1 MTKRDVIV
9 EYLNDRLGIS
19 RIEDASMNGLQVQG
33 SDEVSRV
40 GLATD
45 AALRV
50 YEQAADL
57 GCEMIV
63 AHHGIIWGGGIRSV
77 TGRDYEHIKFLL
89 EHGISLYAAHLPLD
103 AHAELGN
110 NAELARLVG
119 LENGEPFGDY
129 HGVTLGFAGDLPAP
143 MTLDELASAWRA
155 EIGGE
160 VLALP
165 FGPQKTQTLAIVSGG
180 GSSALPE
187 AIASGVDCFVTGE
200 GRHEDH
206 HLALEGKINV
216 LYLGHYHSETVGVKA
231 VGKELAERFDIET
244 VFIDEP
250 TLV

>member
-1 MTKRDVIV
+1 MTKRDVLV
-9 EYLNDRLGIS
+9 EYLNDRLGITQV
-19 RIEDASMNGLQVQG
+19 EDASMNGLQVQG
-33 SDEVSRV
+33 NPQVSRV

-45 AALRV
+45 AALKV
-50 YEQAADL
+50 YEQAAEL
-57 GCEMIV
+57 GCKMIV

-103 AHAELGN
+103 AHPELGN
-110 NAELARLVG
+110 NAVLARLVG
-119 LENGEPFGDY
+119 LENREPFGDY

-143 MTLDELASAWRA
+143 MTLDELSASWRA

-160 VLALP
+160 ALALP
-165 FGPQKTQTLAIVSGG
+165 FGPQYIKTIAIVSGG
-180 GSSALPE
+180 GSTALPQ
-187 AIASGVDCFVTGE
+187 AIAGGVDCFVTGE

-231 VGKELAERFDIET
+231 VGKELAEHFDIKT